1 MTIPNTTTT
10 QPTMADVQ
18 AAAAFLKRGQPY
30 YLLDMLSE
38 SGLGM
43 RMHGTGTVKFRRY
56 ERMAAITTALTEGV
70 TPGGQQ
76 FVPTD
81 ITATLSRYGGW
92 APVTTEVLDLNDDQP
107 QAIRE
112 YTGVMSEQGSESME
126 RIGWST
132 VVGGTQVTYQNGTAR
147 TDVNTAPTRTKLR
160 AICATL
166 DGNLARPITSI
177 RPSSQN
183 YNSVSIEPSYI
194 GVAHTDASWR
204 AFRDVDGF
212 KSHSDYPSGA
222 KKHESEFGTVEGM
235 RFCKTQLI
243 PKYIDGGGAKGA
255 MQSTGGTSADV
266 YVTMVFARECF
277 GTVPLKGRQSIT
289 VNWRPPMVSH
299 ATPLASWGFA
309 SWATYRTHVR
319 LNEAWL
325 HRWEHAIPA

>member
-1 MTIPNTTTT
+1 MTVPNNTTT
-10 QPTMADVQ
+10 QATMRDVQ

-30 YLLDMLSE
+30 YLLDMLSQ
-38 SGLGM
+38 SGLAM
-43 RMHGTGTVKFRRY
+43 SMHGTRVVKFRRY
-56 ERMAAITTALTEGV
+56 ERLAAITVALTEGV

-92 APVTTEVLDLNDDQP
+92 APITADVLDTNDDQP
-107 QAIRE
+107 QAIKE
-112 YTGVMSEQGSESME
+112 YTGVMSEQASESME
-126 RIGWST
+126 RIGWAT
-132 VVGGTQVTYQNGTAR
+132 AVAGTSVTFQNGSLR
-147 TDVNTAPTRTKLR
+147 TSVNTAPTRAKLR

-166 DGNLARPITSI
+166 DSNLAMPITQI
-177 RPSSQN
+177 KPSSQN
-183 YNSVSIEPSYI
+183 YNSVSIEAAYI
-194 GVAHTDASWR
+194 AITHTDASWR

-212 KSHSDYPSGA
+212 KVSSDYAGG

-243 PKYIDGGGAKGA
+243 PKYPDGGGTKGT
-255 MQSTGGTSADV
+255 MQSTSGTSADV

-277 GTVPLKGRQSIT
+277 GSVPLKGRKAIT
-289 VNWRPPMVSH
+289 VNWRPPEVNH
-299 ATPLASWGFA
+299 TTPLASWGFV
-309 SWATYRTHVR
+309 SWFTYRTFVR